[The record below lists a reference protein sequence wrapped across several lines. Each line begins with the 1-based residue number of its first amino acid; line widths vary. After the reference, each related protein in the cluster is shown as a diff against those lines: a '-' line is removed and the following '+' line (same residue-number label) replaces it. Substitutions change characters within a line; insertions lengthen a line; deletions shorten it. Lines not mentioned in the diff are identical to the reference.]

1 MEDVM
6 QRAKETAPS
15 VLVIASHDPTSD
27 WIQLS
32 LDELGYKV
40 AGSVDS
46 AYQALQV
53 IERTPLDII
62 LADSSGHGVSDT
74 GWIQRLAVQSMGT
87 GVIVMATDSEME
99 FVRQAMLAGAQGFLL
114 KPFDLPELH
123 KSIQQVYQLS
133 LQRKAALAEVRT
145 APDLTAAPANK
156 AYCIAVFSSKGGTG
170 ATTLAVNLA
179 VALKQQT
186 DSPVLLV
193 DADLRTADVDI
204 FLSVLSKHSIYDL
217 IELGQKIDKELLEQ
231 VVTRHASGITVLRGE
246 PQLQLDIPVE
256 PGQMNDMVEALSS
269 IWEGYIVINT
279 GDGLDRWTVEIL
291 DIVDTV
297 LVVTTPELPALRAT
311 RNFLEL
317 ADAAADPSGKWQLVM
332 SSYQGK
338 QALHIADI
346 EASIHYPIKA
356 TVAEDIAVV
365 SASIN
370 RGTPLMVSHRKSP
383 IAQDVLALAKQLAD
397 AKPGAPKSQSAD
409 SKQSVHAE
417 EAPNRSEQSGKRA
430 SFWRSLANSVR
441 LPAG

>member
-6 QRAKETAPS
+6 QSGKETAPS
-15 VLVIASHDPTSD
+15 VLVIANHDPTSD

-40 AGSVDS
+40 AGMVDS
-46 AYQALQV
+46 AYQALQLV
-53 IERTPLDII
+53 ENTPVDII
-62 LADSSGHGVSDT
+62 LADSSGHGVPDT
-74 GWIQRLAVQSMGT
+74 GWIQRLAVESIGPV
-87 GVIVMATDSEME
+87 VIVMATDSEME

-123 KSIQQVYQLS
+123 KSMQQVYQLA
-133 LQRKAALAEVRT
+133 LQRRAALAEVRT
-145 APDLTAAPANK
+145 APDVAAPPASK
-156 AYCIAVFSSKGGTG
+156 AYSIAVFSPKGGTG

-217 IELGQKIDKELLEQ
+217 IELGQRMDEELVGQ
-231 VVTRHASGITVLRGE
+231 VVTDLI
-246 PQLQLDIPVE
+246 
-256 PGQMNDMVEALSS
+256 EALSS

-291 DIVDTV
+291 DVVDTV

-356 TVAEDIAVV
+356 TIAEDIAVV
-365 SASIN
+365 SSSIN

-397 AKPGAPKSQSAD
+397 ARPDFPSSQSAD
-409 SKQSVHAE
+409 GKQAVRAE
-417 EAPNRSEQSGKRA
+417 GAASGLERSGKRA
-430 SFWRSLANSVR
+430 SFLRSLANSVR